1 MMPCINAQFS
11 CVCACRIVTVMQPIQ
26 RTVVVAALATV
37 ATLAAAAPAAAAPD
51 RLAADV
57 ELDPTAYALGGHSL
71 HAGIARGH
79 WRLDLGNFAMDL
91 PAFAHADDGVAVS
104 FAGFGA
110 KLQYFA
116 RATRRGWFAG
126 VDAGL
131 IEVQARH
138 AGAVTDQ
145 RQLGLGV
152 HGGYRVAL
160 PADLYATV
168 WLGVG
173 YAAGAAPMHVGGA
186 TYEPSPITVF
196 PALHLGRT
204 F

>member
-1 MMPCINAQFS
+1 
-11 CVCACRIVTVMQPIQ
+11 MQHLT
-26 RTVVVAALATV
+26 RSVAVAALATLAV
-37 ATLAAAAPAAAAPD
+37 GLAAAAPAAADPG
-51 RLAADV
+51 RLEADV
-57 ELDPTAYALGGHSL
+57 EIDPTAYALGGHSL

-79 WRLDLGNFAMDL
+79 WRVDLGNFAMDL

-104 FAGFGA
+104 FDGFGA

-131 IEVQARH
+131 IEVEARH

-152 HGGYRVAL
+152 HGGYRIAL

-173 YAAGAAPMHVGGA
+173 YAAGAAPMHVAGA